1 ITTHR
6 PRSKFTGF
14 NFDLTQTVPRHKTHD
29 VNSRDQEKSVVQ
41 TTINTDKCL
50 IIANSKNPYLHIYG
64 VTSLPYTH
72 IEITGGR
79 AKCARC
85 GENWKRF
92 GVKCYFFSPDFL
104 NWTNSRDRCVKMG
117 GHLIIITSQ
126 AEQTFVST
134 GLGKP
139 HWIGLNDL
147 ETEGKWMWV
156 NNQPLTDTGV
166 TFWSTIADGA
176 DEPNNWKEENPAG
189 ENCASLGDEKGR
201 FRVWFDASC
210 SKTRKYICEK

>member
-1 ITTHR
+1 MFQHYTSSLRIWGFFLQRKEAKTVNYESTAEKLNCFFDVLETGEQCKALKVKY
-6 PRSKFTGF
+6 SKVHEVFSTC
-14 NFDLTQTVPRHKTHD
+14 TESQ
-29 VNSRDQEKSVVQ
+29 
-41 TTINTDKCL
+41 
-50 IIANSKNPYLHIYG
+50 
-64 VTSLPYTH
+64 
-72 IEITGGR
+72 
-79 AKCARC
+79 KCARC